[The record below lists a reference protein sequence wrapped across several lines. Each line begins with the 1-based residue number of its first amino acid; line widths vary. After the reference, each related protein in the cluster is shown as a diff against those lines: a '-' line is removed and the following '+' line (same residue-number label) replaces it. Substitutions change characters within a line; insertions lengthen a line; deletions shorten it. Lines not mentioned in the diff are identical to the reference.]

1 VFSLDFG
8 LPKPAPF
15 VNRIIPATGSAG
27 QSILLWG
34 SHLVGATSVSFNGVA
49 AAAFQVN
56 STQAVVAAVPAG
68 ATTGPVTI
76 TTANGSFT
84 TTQSFTIQL

>member
-1 VFSLDFG
+1 MVPDSG
-8 LPKPAPF
+8 
-15 VNRIIPATGSAG
+15 ATG
-27 QSILLWG
+27 QKIILWG
-34 SHLVGATSVSFNGVA
+34 SHLLGATSVSFNGVP

-84 TTQSFTIQL
+84 TTQSFTIQ